1 MDGDTI
7 MAEKPKAAT
16 DEARAIFN
24 VRAILFDWDG
34 TLADTIELIL
44 CTFEETFR
52 VLGIP
57 PRGRDDILSQVG
69 RPLVEQARDIDPTRA
84 EEIFSTYQRLYEK
97 NHPRLA
103 REFPGIREAL
113 KSLKERGYLM
123 ALVTSKRADG
133 ARHDLSH
140 FGYEGFFEAV
150 VTADDTVRHKPHP
163 EPALEALR
171 RLGSSPEEATF
182 IGDSPFDIRCAHA
195 AGMTAGAVEWGPFPR
210 RALETEGPDYWVRE
224 PACLLE
230 LFRGPEGAV

>member
-1 MDGDTI
+1 MTL
-7 MAEKPKAAT
+7 EKPKAAA
-16 DEARAIFN
+16 DNASALLN

-44 CTFEETFR
+44 RTFEETFR

-69 RPLVEQARDIDPTRA
+69 RPLAEQARDIDPARA
-84 EEIFSTYQRLYEK
+84 GEIFSTYQRLYEK
-97 NHPRLA
+97 NHPSLA
-103 REFPGIREAL
+103 REFPGIRESL
-113 KSLKERGYLM
+113 KTLKERGYIM

-133 ARHDLSH
+133 ARHDLRH

-182 IGDSPFDIRCAHA
+182 IGDSPFDVRCAHD

-210 RALETEGPDYWVRE
+210 EALEAEGPDYWVRG
-224 PACLLE
+224 PSRLTE
-230 LFRGPEGAV
+230 LFPGSAGAV

>member
-1 MDGDTI
+1 MI
-7 MAEKPKAAT
+7 MEKPKAAA
-16 DEARAIFN
+16 ENASALLN

-44 CTFEETFR
+44 YTFEETFR

-69 RPLVEQARDIDPTRA
+69 RPLVEQARDIDPARA
-84 EEIFSTYQRLYEK
+84 GEIFSTYQRLYEK

-113 KSLKERGYLM
+113 KTLKERGYLM

-133 ARHDLSH
+133 ARHDLRH

-150 VTADDTVRHKPHP
+150 VTADDTLRHKPHP

-171 RLGSSPEEATF
+171 RLGSSPGEATF
-182 IGDSPFDIRCAHA
+182 IGDSPFDVRCAHD

-210 RALETEGPDYWVRE
+210 EALEAEGPDFWVRE
-224 PACLLE
+224 PSCLPE
-230 LFRGPEGAV
+230 LFPGPAGAV